1 MLEKCVEIGLMLL
14 CVIIGFLMGFKA
26 ARPEDKLINYHPDQ
40 GSTEEPEGDIWQD
53 AMRKPDE
60 DERVDTL

>member
-14 CVIIGFLMGFKA
+14 CVIIGFFMGFKA

-40 GSTEEPEGDIWQD
+40 GSTDEPEGDIWQD